1 MIIKKTIP
9 ASKSKKSKIP
19 KKSISAKNNAVS
31 RMGMSDSVSDMSDSS
46 GMSDEDDVVIERTG
60 ANIAKKPVP
69 KKKAAPAAA
78 AASAG
83 VRRGKSTASLASIA
97 RQKAPHY
104 AAKGR
109 GKGTKNMSLIAASI
123 KMSSEED
130 SDEELVVD
138 DLDDLLETMSPL
150 SEHSSNESDN
160 SLLESEEFFTD
171 DDDDDEENE
180 DDIEIDSSSLINS
193 PYPDSNVSYSS
204 VHIDSGDDED
214 IEDTE
219 TRAII
224 ADMTLNSD
232 EELDEDDSDLDEGM
246 FVEDDDDDD
255 EEMEGHGFSISY
267 YSGNNNWSTDEDEEE
282 EEFDYTT
289 AFPSEDD
296 LNNADVEDSD
306 EDLPPNPLLPLLDS
320 EGNLYDSIAAAFMQ
334 ALVPTSDIQQS
345 HNGDAST
352 EANTPNIHAQ
362 YQLSPFELAHALSAL
377 SGDRQISGEFLRRP
391 SLPSSAVSAAQR
403 NRGSQDINTSEALR
417 ALSALVSDDLNLS
430 LEPIHESED
439 ISDSQEMDT
448 KETPAS
454 SPSSPSAPHSLT
466 ISTDL
471 ASQPPSAVTT
481 PTTGTG
487 IIPNQLALSL
497 STDLKLQEQLLDILK
512 GSTAATAE
520 TPSTKSPNTTALFNI
535 SDNSK
540 KVPAT
545 STSNTNTTITTKPA
559 TNTTTTTTSNTN
571 SPNISIFSSNS
582 SRQILPKPSGSGVGS
597 SSSASSFFPI
607 SLTTAALEQQIQDA
621 INESI
626 ENNKRRELTGFIS
639 ENNNSIKKRRL
650 SLTIG
655 NNLHHMETTSF
666 STPASPTAMVDE
678 FEDVNIEIDGN
689 TEEGKGDEE
698 GTAVSMDDLVDTSQL
713 YTRSTSRSPSP
724 EADDDSPYS
733 RDLSRWQRIPIG
745 AFRLMRSKNKLWL
758 ER

>member
-1 MIIKKTIP
+1 MSFV
-9 ASKSKKSKIP
+9 AS
-19 KKSISAKNNAVS
+19 
-31 RMGMSDSVSDMSDSS
+31 SV
-46 GMSDEDDVVIERTG
+46 
-60 ANIAKKPVP
+60 K
-69 KKKAAPAAA
+69 
-78 AASAG
+78 
-83 VRRGKSTASLASIA
+83 L
-97 RQKAPHY
+97 
-104 AAKGR
+104 
-109 GKGTKNMSLIAASI
+109 
-123 KMSSEED
+123 SSEED
-130 SDEELVVD
+130 SDEEVVVD

-171 DDDDDEENE
+171 DDDEENDE
-180 DDIEIDSSSLINS
+180 DVEIDSSSLIKS
-193 PYPDSNVSYSS
+193 PYPDSRTSYSS

-214 IEDTE
+214 IEDAE

-224 ADMTLNSD
+224 ADMTFNSD
-232 EELDEDDSDLDEGM
+232 EELDEDDSDLEEGM
-246 FVEDDDDDD
+246 FVEDDEDDDD
-255 EEMEGHGFSISY
+255 EMEGRGFSISY

-296 LNNADVEDSD
+296 LNNADIEDSD
-306 EDLPPNPLLPLLDS
+306 EDRPTNPLLPLLDS
-320 EGNLYDSIAAAFMQ
+320 EGNLYDNIAAAFMQ
-334 ALVPTSDIQQS
+334 ALVPVSDIQQS
-345 HNGDAST
+345 HNGDATT
-352 EANTPNIHAQ
+352 EANTPGIHGE

-377 SGDRQISGEFLRRP
+377 SEDRQNPGELLRRP

-403 NRGSQDINTSEALR
+403 NRGSQDFNTSEALR

-454 SPSSPSAPHSLT
+454 SPPSPPPHSLT

-471 ASQPPSAVTT
+471 ASRPPSAATT
-481 PTTGTG
+481 PTAGTG

-497 STDLKLQEQLLDILK
+497 STDVKLQEQLLDILK
-512 GSTAATAE
+512 GSTATAE
-520 TPSTKSPNTTALFNI
+520 TSNTKLPNTTTLFNI
-535 SDNSK
+535 SNNAEDSK
-540 KVPAT
+540 NIPAT
-545 STSNTNTTITTKPA
+545 STTNS
-559 TNTTTTTTSNTN
+559 TTTAKPTTSNTN

-626 ENNKRRELTGFIS
+626 ENNKRRELAGFLS
-639 ENNNSIKKRRL
+639 ENNNSVKKRRL
-650 SLTIG
+650 SLSLG

-666 STPASPTAMVDE
+666 STPASPAAITDE
-678 FEDVNIEIDGN
+678 FEDVNIEIDGD
-689 TEEGKGDEE
+689 TEEGNEDGM
-698 GTAVSMDDLVDTSQL
+698 AVSMDDLVDTSQL
-713 YTRSTSRSPSP
+713 YTRSMSRSPSP